1 LWEED
6 FSFFSLCEEDFFSFP
21 LEESFFFSFPL
32 EESFFSFLLVRDSS
46 DEVLPWLVVGYSL
59 VSISFLA

>member
-6 FSFFSLCEEDFFSFP
+6 FSFFSLWCEEDLFSFP
-21 LEESFFFSFPL
+21 LEESFFFY
-32 EESFFSFLLVRDSS
+32 FLLVRDSS
-46 DEVLPWLVVGYSL
+46 DEVLSWLVVGFSP